1 MNEKGSRST
10 GYSSEIANPLE
21 HSRHNK
27 NSEMPDQI
35 MMHSSN
41 LLLQLPSTG
50 ASSIKYKNQKQLQ
63 QIQQRKSS
71 WNGNTIRCMF
81 LLVIFAIHSL
91 GNVYNTWIME
101 QFLVIS
107 SVTVSKQ
114 QGSDSLSIVSS
125 IVSVPRD
132 AIVRPETASTNNSI
146 YTVIQDRSSISIHQ
160 KEEDISKGKSS
171 LSIKEYIQQEM
182 SASDN
187 VAAMIQNVGDP
198 TKMIQ
203 NLEFAYT
210 NVQEMLDRHKRFPT
224 VEQRIKV
231 YMSNWYTPPCDD
243 DARISFRFSNS
254 FTTEAHVSLK
264 EISLQQQQDE
274 VIENEKRNHKD
285 QRIFRVYRATGSSRD
300 LFDEIHYVDRELF
313 LSVKHQY
320 HKDIVEFFL
329 PSLDK
334 HLNNKTG
341 TNNTTPI
348 LYQFGDT
355 RQPRANLLHLENG
368 VDAKFTQLVRNPRFP
383 VIQKVRTSLSSVQLA
398 AFTDQQDC
406 YHINERRGIV
416 SRDPFNNAYNRVRLE
431 PIILK
436 LKTHRHYGSIYK
448 IAELDTVPWNEK
460 KNMAIFRGALTGSYP
475 DSMGKAKLE
484 QLSIVERC
492 RLLPRCWLSCKHA
505 SSELVDAK
513 LTEPTVEG
521 SDGPSKSTYPEEDK
535 MIPRTVNLNEDSNEN
550 ESNSSKVELFGGQK
564 TKSELLEY
572 KALILLE
579 GNDIS
584 SGLKWALFSNSVVL
598 MPEPTLTSWAMEE
611 MLQPWV
617 HYVPINLHKD
627 NSRNGRTDVEE
638 KMQWILDNDD
648 KARQIVRAST
658 LWIADLVLHPDVKK
672 DETEIFDEVARRYL
686 THFVPTSGQPI

>member
-1 MNEKGSRST
+1 
-10 GYSSEIANPLE
+10 
-21 HSRHNK
+21 
-27 NSEMPDQI
+27 
-35 MMHSSN
+35 
-41 LLLQLPSTG
+41 
-50 ASSIKYKNQKQLQ
+50 
-63 QIQQRKSS
+63 
-71 WNGNTIRCMF
+71 
-81 LLVIFAIHSL
+81 
-91 GNVYNTWIME
+91 ME

-114 QGSDSLSIVSS
+114 QGSDSVSIVSS
-125 IVSVPRD
+125 FVSVPSD
-132 AIVRPETASTNNSI
+132 TDGRPDITSTSNSI
-146 YTVIQDRSSISIHQ
+146 ATVVTPGPSSVLNEQEQAQLNEGI
-160 KEEDISKGKSS
+160 SS
-171 LSIKEYIQQEM
+171 LSIRDYILQEI
-182 SASDN
+182 SRSES
-187 VAAMIQNVGDP
+187 VAAMVKNVGDV

-210 NVQEMLDRHKRFPT
+210 NVQEMLDRHNRFPT

-243 DARISFRFSNS
+243 SSRISFRFST
-254 FTTEAHVSLK
+254 TTEGKTHVSLK
-264 EISLQQQQDE
+264 EITLQQQQDE
-274 VIENEKRNHKD
+274 VIENEKLNHKE
-285 QRIFRVYRATGSSRD
+285 QRIFRVHTATGSSRD
-300 LFDEIHYVDRELF
+300 LFDEIYYVDRELF

-355 RQPRANLLHLENG
+355 RQPRSNMLHLEKG
-368 VDAKFTQLVRNPRFP
+368 HDAKFTQLVRNPRFP
-383 VIQKVRTSLSSVQLA
+383 VIQKVRTSLTAVQLA

-406 YHINERRGIV
+406 YHIDERRGIV
-416 SRDPFNNAYNRVRLE
+416 SNDPFNNAYNRVRLE
-431 PIILK
+431 PITLK
-436 LKTHRHYGSIYK
+436 LKTRRHYGSIYK
-448 IAELDTVPWNEK
+448 IAELDAVPWNEK

-475 DSMGKAKLE
+475 DSMGKAKLQ
-484 QLSIVERC
+484 QLSALERC
-492 RLLPRCWLSCKHA
+492 RLLPRCWLPYKHA
-505 SSELVDAK
+505 SSELIDAK
-513 LTEPTVEG
+513 LSEPKVEG
-521 SDGPSKSTYPEEDK
+521 SNGPSKSTYPEEDK
-535 MIPRTVNLNEDSNEN
+535 MIPRTITLNDEN
-550 ESNSSKVELFGGQK
+550 EIDANATKVELFGEEK

-611 MLQPWV
+611 MLQPWI
-617 HYVPINLHKD
+617 HYIPINLHKD
-627 NSRNGRTDVEE
+627 YSRNGRTDVEE
-638 KMQWILDNDD
+638 KMQWILENDD
-648 KARQIVRAST
+648 KAQQIVRAST

-686 THFVPTSGQPI
+686 THFVPTSGHPM